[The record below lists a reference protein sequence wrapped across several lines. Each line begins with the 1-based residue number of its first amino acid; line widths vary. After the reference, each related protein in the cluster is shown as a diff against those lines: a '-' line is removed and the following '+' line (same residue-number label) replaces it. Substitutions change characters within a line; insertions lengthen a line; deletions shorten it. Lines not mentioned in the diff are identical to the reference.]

1 MHVNAV
7 APGPVYIHRFS
18 LTRRRTPSPTT
29 LLRRAARPEEIA
41 KVIAFLA
48 SRDASYVTGALIAV
62 DGERTGV

>member
-1 MHVNAV
+1 VNAV
-7 APGPVYIHRFS
+7 APGPVYTSIQS
-18 LTRRRTPSPTT
+18 DEETDAIGATT

-48 SRDASYVTGALIAV
+48 SRDASYVIGALIAV

>member
-1 MHVNAV
+1 MNAV

-18 LTRRRTPSPTT
+18 LTETDAIGATT

-48 SRDASYVTGALIAV
+48 SSDASYVIGALIAV